1 MYIYIGTY
9 ILVLLYKKYA
19 HGNCFLRNNFIKYFR
34 TSGGDL
40 YGYCTDNDSILCWAG
55 GEGVGKL
62 AHGNEQKWQLSI
74 LVLEA
79 LQFTTVCKMH
89 TAFVVMGTL

>member
-1 MYIYIGTY
+1 MVTALTMIPSSVEG
-9 ILVLLYKKYA
+9 
-19 HGNCFLRNNFIKYFR
+19 
-34 TSGGDL
+34 
-40 YGYCTDNDSILCWAG
+40 G

-89 TAFVVMGTL
+89 TAFVVIGTL